1 MKLGFAAE
9 PFDRRDLAPIALGGQ
24 HQARKHTPP
33 IDQHRAGSARALVA
47 ALLGAGK
54 CQSLTEDIQQRV
66 SAGDTQLIRHTIN

>member
-33 IDQHRAGSARALVA
+33 IDQHRAGSACALVA